1 MSKILIVDDEQ
12 DIVELISYNLEKEG
26 FSIIKAYDGV
36 SVFNVIT
43 MKKPDLLI
51 LDLMLPGMNGLDI
64 CKKIRANPATA
75 DLPIIMLTAK
85 GDELD
90 KIIGLEIG
98 ADDYITKPFSV
109 KELVARVRTILRR
122 SQDMPKTAL
131 QEQFSYKGLAINY
144 SSCTVKID
152 GKPVTLSPTELKLL
166 FFFSRNPGR
175 VYSRN
180 QLLDQVWG
188 DDTFITD
195 RAVDVHIRRLRGQ
208 IEKDMENPRYILT
221 IRGFG
226 YKFTEIK

>member
-26 FSIIKAYDGV
+26 FSTIKAYDGV

-43 MKKPDLLI
+43 TKKPDLLI

-122 SQDMPKTAL
+122 SQDRPNCIA
-131 QEQFSYKGLAINY
+131 G
-144 SSCTVKID
+144 TV
-152 GKPVTLSPTELKLL
+152 
-166 FFFSRNPGR
+166 
-175 VYSRN
+175 
-180 QLLDQVWG
+180 
-188 DDTFITD
+188 
-195 RAVDVHIRRLRGQ
+195 
-208 IEKDMENPRYILT
+208 
-221 IRGFG
+221 
-226 YKFTEIK
+226 

>member
-12 DIVELISYNLEKEG
+12 DIVELIAYNLEKEG
-26 FSIIKAYDGV
+26 FSTIKAYDGV

-43 MKKPDLLI
+43 TKKPDLLI

-122 SQDMPKTAL
+122 SQDRPNCIA
-131 QEQFSYKGLAINY
+131 G
-144 SSCTVKID
+144 TV
-152 GKPVTLSPTELKLL
+152 
-166 FFFSRNPGR
+166 
-175 VYSRN
+175 
-180 QLLDQVWG
+180 
-188 DDTFITD
+188 
-195 RAVDVHIRRLRGQ
+195 
-208 IEKDMENPRYILT
+208 
-221 IRGFG
+221 
-226 YKFTEIK
+226 